1 MVCTFFGHKD
11 TPKEIEP
18 TLRSTLIDLI
28 ENKNVNVFYVGNNGN
43 FDTMVRRQLEDLSHT
58 YPITYNV
65 VLAYLP
71 TEKNKYDNLTN
82 TIYPEGLETVP
93 KRFAISWRNKWMIQQ
108 SDIVVTYVTHS
119 FGGAVQFKVLAERHG
134 KTIINLSVA
143 LEYYEIF
150 LRVTL
155 YQSI

>member
-1 MVCTFFGHKD
+1 MICTFFGHKD

-43 FDTMVRRQLEDLSHT
+43 FDTMVRRQLENLSQT
-58 YPITYNV
+58 YPIEYHV

-93 KRFAISWRNKWMIQQ
+93 KRFAIPWRNKWMIQQ
-108 SDIVVTYVTHS
+108 SDIVVTYVTHN
-119 FGGAVQFKVLAERHG
+119 FGGAAQFKGMAERQE
-134 KTIINLSVA
+134 KTMIELNEINN
-143 LEYYEIF
+143 
-150 LRVTL
+150 
-155 YQSI
+155 

>member
-28 ENKNVNVFYVGNNGN
+28 ENKNVTVFYVGNNGN
-43 FDTMVRRQLEDLSHT
+43 FDTMVRRRLEDLSQT
-58 YPITYNV
+58 YPITYSV

-82 TIYPEGLETVP
+82 TIYPEGLEIVR
-93 KRFAISWRNKWMIQQ
+93 KRLAISWRNKWMIQQ
-108 SDIVVTYVTHS
+108 ADIVVTYVTHS
-119 FGGAVQFKVLAERHG
+119 FGGAAQFKALAERQG
-134 KTIINLSVA
+134 KMVIELSN
-143 LEYYEIF
+143 Y
-150 LRVTL
+150 TGK
-155 YQSI
+155 

>member
-43 FDTMVRRQLEDLSHT
+43 FDTMVRRQLEDLSQT
-58 YPITYNV
+58 YTITYHV

-82 TIYPEGLETVP
+82 TNYPEGLETVP

-108 SDIVVTYVTHS
+108 SDIVVTYVTHN
-119 FGGAVQFKVLAERHG
+119 FGGAAQFKEMAERLNKHV
-134 KTIINLSVA
+134 INL
-143 LEYYEIF
+143 
-150 LRVTL
+150 
-155 YQSI
+155 

>member
-43 FDTMVRRQLEDLSHT
+43 FDTMVRHQLEDLSQT
-58 YPITYNV
+58 YPITYSV

-93 KRFAISWRNKWMIQQ
+93 KRFAISQRNKWMIQQ
-108 SDIVVTYVTHS
+108 SDIVVTYVTHN
-119 FGGAVQFKVLAERHG
+119 FGGAWQFEKISEKQN
-134 KTIINLSVA
+134 KTIIHLKTN
-143 LEYYEIF
+143 
-150 LRVTL
+150 T
-155 YQSI
+155 

>member
-43 FDTMVRRQLEDLSHT
+43 FDAMVRRQLEDLSHT
-58 YPITYNV
+58 YPITYSV

-71 TEKNKYDNLTN
+71 TEKNKYDNLSN

-108 SDIVVTYVTHS
+108 SDVVVTYVTRTY
-119 FGGAVQFKVLAERHG
+119 GGAWQFKVAAERQN
-134 KTIINLSVA
+134 KTVIK
-143 LEYYEIF
+143 
-150 LRVTL
+150 LR
-155 YQSI
+155 

>member
-18 TLRSTLIDLI
+18 TLRSTLIELI

-43 FDTMVRRQLEDLSHT
+43 FDTMVRRQLEDLSQT
-58 YPITYNV
+58 YPITYSV

-93 KRFAISWRNKWMIQQ
+93 KRFAISQRNKWMIQQ
-108 SDIVVTYVTHS
+108 ANVVVTYVTHN
-119 FGGAVQFKVLAERHG
+119 FGGAAQFKALAERKN
-134 KTIINLSVA
+134 KTVV
-143 LEYYEIF
+143 E
-150 LRVTL
+150 VL
-155 YQSI
+155 YN

>member
-28 ENKNVNVFYVGNNGN
+28 EKNVTVFYVGNNGN
-43 FDTMVRRQLEDLSHT
+43 FDTMVRRQLEDLSQI
-58 YPITYNV
+58 YPINYSV

-93 KRFAISWRNKWMIQQ
+93 KRFAISWRNQWMIQQ
-108 SDIVVTYVTHS
+108 SDIVVTHVTHN
-119 FGGAVQFKVLAERHG
+119 FGGAAQFKTLAER
-134 KTIINLSVA
+134 KEKLVIELS
-143 LEYYEIF
+143 
-150 LRVTL
+150 
-155 YQSI
+155 

>member
-43 FDTMVRRQLEDLSHT
+43 FDTMVRRQLEDLSQT
-58 YPITYNV
+58 YPITYSV

-71 TEKNKYDNLTN
+71 TEKNKYDNLAN

-108 SDIVVTYVTHS
+108 TDIGVTYVTHN
-119 FGGAVQFKVLAERHG
+119 FGGAAQFKAMAEKKR
-134 KTIINLSVA
+134 KTTINL
-143 LEYYEIF
+143 LF
-150 LRVTL
+150 TL
-155 YQSI
+155 

>member
-18 TLRSTLIDLI
+18 TLRSTLIELI
-28 ENKNVNVFYVGNNGN
+28 ENKNVSVFYVGNNGN
-43 FDTMVRRQLEDLSHT
+43 FDTMVRHQLEDLSQT
-58 YPITYNV
+58 YPITYSV

-108 SDIVVTYVTHS
+108 SDIVVTYVTHN
-119 FGGAVQFKVLAERHG
+119 FGGAAQFKEMSMRQNKNVVE
-134 KTIINLSVA
+134 LSS
-143 LEYYEIF
+143 Y
-150 LRVTL
+150 
-155 YQSI
+155 

>member
-1 MVCTFFGHKD
+1 MIATFFGHKD

-28 ENKNVNVFYVGNNGN
+28 KNKNVTVFYVGNNGN
-43 FDTMVRRQLEDLSHT
+43 FDTMVRRQLEDLSRI
-58 YPITYNV
+58 YPITYSV

-119 FGGAVQFKVLAERHG
+119 FGGAAQFKEMAVRQE
-134 KTIINLSVA
+134 KYVI
-143 LEYYEIF
+143 EISDKR
-150 LRVTL
+150 LNR
-155 YQSI
+155 